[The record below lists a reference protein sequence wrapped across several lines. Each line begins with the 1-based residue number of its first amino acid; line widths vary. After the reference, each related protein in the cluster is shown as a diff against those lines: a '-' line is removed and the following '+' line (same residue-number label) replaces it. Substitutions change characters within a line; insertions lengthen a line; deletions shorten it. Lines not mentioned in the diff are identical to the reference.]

1 MFFQKCNVIRQA
13 IRLSLVLLMFSAILH
28 ATPINENTELQLQSS
43 KQMPNPGAA
52 WSAANGAF
60 DMRAIEPVA
69 LPNLKGNI
77 SLQPST
83 ATCLLISSCSNLVEV
98 PEPPSSLLLGTG
110 LLLTASMIR
119 HRLLSRV

>member
-1 MFFQKCNVIRQA
+1 
-13 IRLSLVLLMFSAILH
+13 
-28 ATPINENTELQLQSS
+28 
-43 KQMPNPGAA
+43 MPNPGAA

-60 DMRAIEPVA
+60 DMRAIEQVA
-69 LPNLKGNI
+69 LPNLKRNI

-110 LLLTASMIR
+110 LLFTASMFR